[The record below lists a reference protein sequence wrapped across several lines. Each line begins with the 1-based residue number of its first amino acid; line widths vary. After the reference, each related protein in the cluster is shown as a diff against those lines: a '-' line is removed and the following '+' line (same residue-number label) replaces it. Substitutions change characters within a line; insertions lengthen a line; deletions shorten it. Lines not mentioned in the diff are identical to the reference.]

1 MAQEHDLFDDII
13 EISKGFD
20 FLKNPLGGVTD
31 ALDPSAPQW
40 NPADYKERPRGNTIP
55 CLTCKNEKS
64 GCTACMDVCPVNA
77 IEVEE
82 DAIEILDSCRKCGL
96 CAAACPTEAIISP
109 RLAPKNL
116 YDDIVSAGTSHETA
130 YVTCTRALKRMP
142 RENEVVVACVGDITA
157 ETCFSV
163 LADYPN
169 VSVYLPLG
177 VCDKCRNTGGEDILG
192 EAIAKAEEWAG
203 TGMGLEVDPKSL
215 KCHKRREYERKEYME
230 KIARTT
236 GLTVTKLNPA
246 TAALASVTQKLKAH
260 RHQITQLERTLNT
273 MCGTTTT
280 KRRRSLTHGRQL
292 VLSTLQNHPEL
303 AQNMQVS
310 TPECDFDKCTSCGEC
325 VNVCPTFA
333 CDLVG
338 SGRFALESTYCLGCG
353 ACVKVCPEHAL
364 KLVKHDAS
372 NLVVVDPEA
381 EEKAAQKAKAH
392 EEAEKV
398 KAEKGS
404 DLKYLV
410 GTMIEI
416 PRAALTADE
425 IAKEAEFFSFGTNDL
440 TQMTFGFSR
449 DDAGSFLPSYYEK
462 QIFDNDPF
470 ERIDQIGV
478 GKLVDMAVKLGR
490 ATRPDI
496 HLGICGEHGGEPSS
510 VEFCHRVGLDYVSC
524 SPYRVPIA
532 RMAAAQAQIKNP
544 RA

>member
-116 YDDIVSAGTSHETA
+116 YDDIVSAATSHETA

-157 ETCFSV
+157 ETWFSV

-192 EAIAKAEEWAG
+192 EAIATAEEWAG

-246 TAALASVTQKLKAH
+246 TAALAQWKAEHPKQKLDDLPFFMVGEVWQHGVARDHWYDNGFDSLINFDYQLDALANALCMNTADPVYAKYYDEVVILLETGLRISELCGLTPADLNFEKRFVNVDHQLLRSTEDGYYTEAPKTESGFRQVPMSAAAYEAFERVLKKRRDGRCIEVDGYKDFLFLNRDGLPKTAVNYDAMFKCLAKKYNKCHKEPLPDVMTPHTMRHTFCTRMANAGMNPKALQYIMGH
-260 RHQITQLERTLNT
+260 ANIVMTLNYYAHAT
-273 MCGTTTT
+273 FHSAQEEMERLQAKAKTTAEA
-280 KRRRSLTHGRQL
+280 K
-292 VLSTLQNHPEL
+292 PEP
-303 AQNMQVS
+303 A
-310 TPECDFDKCTSCGEC
+310 
-325 VNVCPTFA
+325 A
-333 CDLVG
+333 
-338 SGRFALESTYCLGCG
+338 ES
-353 ACVKVCPEHAL
+353 
-364 KLVKHDAS
+364 
-372 NLVVVDPEA
+372 A
-381 EEKAAQKAKAH
+381 EETKAA
-392 EEAEKV
+392 
-398 KAEKGS
+398 
-404 DLKYLV
+404 
-410 GTMIEI
+410 
-416 PRAALTADE
+416 
-425 IAKEAEFFSFGTNDL
+425 
-440 TQMTFGFSR
+440 
-449 DDAGSFLPSYYEK
+449 
-462 QIFDNDPF
+462 
-470 ERIDQIGV
+470 
-478 GKLVDMAVKLGR
+478 
-490 ATRPDI
+490 
-496 HLGICGEHGGEPSS
+496 
-510 VEFCHRVGLDYVSC
+510 
-524 SPYRVPIA
+524 
-532 RMAAAQAQIKNP
+532 
-544 RA
+544 

>member
-64 GCTACMDVCPVNA
+64 GCAACMDVCPVNA

-116 YDDIVSAGTSHETA
+116 YDDIVSAATSHETA

-157 ETCFSV
+157 ETWFSV

-192 EAIAKAEEWAG
+192 EAIATAEEWAG

-215 KCHKRREYERKEYME
+215 KCHKRREYERKEYMD

-364 KLVKHDAS
+364 KLVEHDAS

-381 EEKAAQKAKAH
+381 EEKAAQ
-392 EEAEKV
+392 
-398 KAEKGS
+398 
-404 DLKYLV
+404 
-410 GTMIEI
+410 
-416 PRAALTADE
+416 
-425 IAKEAEFFSFGTNDL
+425 
-440 TQMTFGFSR
+440 
-449 DDAGSFLPSYYEK
+449 
-462 QIFDNDPF
+462 
-470 ERIDQIGV
+470 
-478 GKLVDMAVKLGR
+478 
-490 ATRPDI
+490 
-496 HLGICGEHGGEPSS
+496 
-510 VEFCHRVGLDYVSC
+510 
-524 SPYRVPIA
+524 
-532 RMAAAQAQIKNP
+532 
-544 RA
+544 